1 MMYRVA
7 LRSKL
12 KAALLNAS
20 CNKFSF

>member
-20 CNKFSF
+20 CNMVNF